1 MYNVLLYTVHCTVL
15 LSFIYVWT
23 IEHNGNRSI
32 ILTNGHDKFIILMQ
46 FLFKKSKDSLLMNDS
61 PIVVTTVKEKK
72 SEL

>member
-1 MYNVLLYTVHCTVL
+1 
-15 LSFIYVWT
+15 
-23 IEHNGNRSI
+23 
-32 ILTNGHDKFIILMQ
+32 MQ